1 MKKYIIHLAPF
12 IISFIWLVAECQT
25 FNPIFLK
32 GPEFLTFYL
41 ILLLGFYASVFG
53 LRVFQETV
61 SKTTFYGLAFI
72 FGLGVLKLIRGIML
86 DKPIGFL
93 VMILVLECIAGAV
106 FIPSYFKNTRK

>member
-12 IISFIWLVAECQT
+12 IISLIWLVAECQT

-61 SKTTFYGLAFI
+61 HLWFRGFKTDQGNN
-72 FGLGVLKLIRGIML
+72 
-86 DKPIGFL
+86 
-93 VMILVLECIAGAV
+93 AG
-106 FIPSYFKNTRK
+106 